1 MLDACQLRSEGG
13 RISPSGGRRPNLVW
27 PFTLSR
33 ALVAYWA
40 AGEGEELLSFRTDVV
55 TPGHVLLTLL
65 GPLLE
70 F

>member
-1 MLDACQLRSEGG
+1 M
-13 RISPSGGRRPNLVW
+13 VW

-40 AGEGEELLSFRTDVV
+40 AGEGEELSSFRTDVV
-55 TPGHVLLTLL
+55 TPGRVLLTLL
-65 GPLLE
+65 GPVLE